1 MPGPE
6 RTTRCIIYYIFSAV
20 IIRSFPAVILPVPAF
35 NCLIHSGFLC
45 PALFWSLPRDGA
57 PLLPLVPV
65 RGLEGALLAGWI
77 FGRGEGVLWGGYGSA
92 LRPGV
97 VKKIAVRAGLST
109 LLTVSAASGVRGGID
124 WFRWLLGGCA
134 PGVLTLTVEREVISV
149 AAGNQAALK

>member
-1 MPGPE
+1 M
-6 RTTRCIIYYIFSAV
+6 V
-20 IIRSFPAVILPVPAF
+20 
-35 NCLIHSGFLC
+35 
-45 PALFWSLPRDGA
+45 
-57 PLLPLVPV
+57 LLSCRLYQCGGWRARYW
-65 RGLEGALLAGWI
+65 RGGYLAGAKAC
-77 FGRGEGVLWGGYGSA
+77 FWGGYGSA